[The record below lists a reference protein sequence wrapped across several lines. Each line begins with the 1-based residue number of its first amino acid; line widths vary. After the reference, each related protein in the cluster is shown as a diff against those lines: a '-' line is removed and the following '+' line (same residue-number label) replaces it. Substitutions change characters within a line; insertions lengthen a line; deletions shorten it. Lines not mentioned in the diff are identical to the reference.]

1 MRGEPAEPTP
11 RPPPPKSV
19 PPLPAPPLKVQ
30 PPDMIPGGR
39 PAVSTF
45 ELYAS
50 LWRFAA
56 GGRARYLLAM
66 LLLVGSQSVKLLAP
80 WLAGRA
86 IDTVQT
92 SGTEHIGEAALLTL
106 AIFAVY
112 VVAWTMHG
120 PGRIIERNVGLRVRA
135 AAADA
140 LYAKLASLPLAW
152 HETHHSADMQQRAQ
166 QASGAL
172 GDFTQSQ
179 FLYLQNVVNVIGPL
193 VALSLMSTWTGVVAV
208 LGYIVVAYVIVRF
221 DRVLV
226 RLVHRQNVLERRYSV
241 RLLDFLGN
249 IGTVLSLRLQNVSRR
264 LIGERLLEAFEPT
277 KRLIAITE
285 AKWAA
290 VDLATVA
297 LSWLL
302 VGVYVWRI
310 RIDAAAGAPLL
321 LGGVFMVYQYAQ
333 QAGGVIGSM
342 AANLQ
347 NFSRFRADYASAEP
361 IWNAAEP
368 ALPGAPVRADWQT
381 IRARDLEFT
390 RLRPDGSRAGLHGV
404 DVTLHRGDRIALIG
418 PSGGGKSTLLRVLAG
433 LYDPQ
438 HAQYDVDGETAE
450 GVRSLASIAT
460 LIPQE
465 TEIFEATLRENLTF
479 GAARS
484 DEEIDRVAWLSA
496 LDAVANSLPQ
506 KWDMPLS
513 ERGINLSGGQRQ
525 RLSLARGLLAAE
537 HGSLLLL
544 DEPTSALDQAT
555 EAVVFERLR
564 EGLPQTCVIASIHRL
579 GALVYFD
586 RVIVMA
592 DGRVVDS
599 GTVAEILERQPAF
612 REVVYSAA
620 HANPKLPEV
629 APPQVPP
636 VVPPTVH

>member
-1 MRGEPAEPTP
+1 MRGEPVEPTP

>member
-1 MRGEPAEPTP
+1 M
-11 RPPPPKSV
+11 V
-19 PPLPAPPLKVQ
+19 PE
-30 PPDMIPGGR
+30 GR
-39 PAVSTF
+39 PTVTTF
-45 ELYAS
+45 ELYS
-50 LWRFAA
+50 HLWRFAA
-56 GGRARYLLAM
+56 GGRGRYLLAM

-92 SGTEHIGEAALLTL
+92 SGTEHIGTAALYTV
-106 AIFAVY
+106 AIFLVY
-112 VVAWTMHG
+112 VVAWSMHG

-135 AAADA
+135 AVADA
-140 LYAKLASLPLAW
+140 FYAKLASLPLGW
-152 HETHHSADMQQRAQ
+152 HQTHHSADMQQRVQ

-172 GDFTQSQ
+172 SDFTQSQ
-179 FLYLQNVVNVIGPL
+179 FLYLQNFVNVIGPL
-193 VALSLMSTWTGVVAV
+193 VALSIISTWTGAVAM
-208 LGYIVVAYVIVRF
+208 LGYIVVAYVIIRF
-221 DRVLV
+221 DRMLV
-226 RLVHRQNVLERRYSV
+226 RLIHRQNVLERRYSV

-249 IGTVLSLRLQNVSRR
+249 IGTVLALRLQNVSRR
-264 LIGERLLEAFEPT
+264 LIGERLVEAFEPT

-290 VDLATVA
+290 VDLTTVA

-302 VGVYVWRI
+302 VGVYVWRV
-310 RIDAAAGAPLL
+310 RSEAATGAPLL

-347 NFSRFRADYASAEP
+347 NFSRFKADYASGQP

-368 ALPGAPVRADWQT
+368 PLEGAPVKADWHT

-390 RLRPDGSRAGLHGV
+390 YLRADGARAGIQDV
-404 DVTLHRGDRIALIG
+404 DVALHHGDRIALIG

-438 HAQYDVDGETAE
+438 HVQYDIDGEAAE

-465 TEIFEATLRENLTF
+465 SEIFEATLRENLTF
-479 GAARS
+479 GVPRS
-484 DEEIDRVAWLSA
+484 DEEIERVAWLSA

-506 KWDMPLS
+506 KWNMPLS

-525 RLSLARGLLAAE
+525 RLALARGLLAAQ
-537 HGSLLLL
+537 HSSVLLL

-555 EAVVFERLR
+555 EATVFERLR
-564 EGLPQTCVIASIHRL
+564 EGLPNTCLVASIHRL
-579 GALVYFD
+579 SALVYFN
-586 RVIVMA
+586 RVVVMA
-592 DGRVVDS
+592 EGRVVDS
-599 GTVAEILERQPAF
+599 GTVAEIMERQPAF

-620 HANPKLPEV
+620 HANPQPAEA
-629 APPQVPP
+629 APTP
-636 VVPPTVH
+636 VVAPPTVH

>member
-1 MRGEPAEPTP
+1 MRGEPVEPTP

-249 IGTVLSLRLQNVSRR
+249 IGTVLSLRLQSVSRR
-264 LIGERLLEAFEPT
+264 LVGERLIEAFEPT

>member
-1 MRGEPAEPTP
+1 MLR
-11 RPPPPKSV
+11 V
-19 PPLPAPPLKVQ
+19 H
-30 PPDMIPGGR
+30 PPDMVPEGR

-45 ELYAS
+45 ELYSS
-50 LWRFAA
+50 LWRFAV
-56 GGRARYLLAM
+56 GGRGRYLLAM

-92 SGTEHIGEAALLTL
+92 SGTEHIGRAALLTV
-106 AIFAVY
+106 AIFLVY

-135 AAADA
+135 AVADA
-140 LYAKLASLPLAW
+140 LYAKLASLPLGW
-152 HETHHSADMQQRAQ
+152 HQARHSADMQQRLQ
-166 QASGAL
+166 QASAAL
-172 GDFTQSQ
+172 GDFTQNQ
-179 FLYLQNVVNVIGPL
+179 FVYLQNVVNVIGPL
-193 VALSLMSTWTGVVAV
+193 VALTLMSTWTGGVGV
-208 LGYIVVAYVIVRF
+208 LGYIVVAYVIIYF
-221 DRVLV
+221 DRMLV

-249 IGTVLSLRLQNVSRR
+249 IGTVLALRLQNVSRR
-264 LIGERLLEAFEPT
+264 LIGERLLEAFAPT

-302 VGVYVWRI
+302 VGVYVWRM
-310 RIDAAAGAPLL
+310 RTDAAAGAPLL

-368 ALPGAPVRADWQT
+368 PLEGAPVKADWRT

-390 RLRPDGSRAGLHGV
+390 YLRADGGRAGVYGV
-404 DVTLHRGDRIALIG
+404 DVTLHHGDRIALIG

-438 HAQYDVDGETAE
+438 RVQYAVDGEAAE

-465 TEIFEATLRENLTF
+465 SEIFEATLRENLTF
-479 GAARS
+479 GMPRG
-484 DEEIDRVAWLSA
+484 DEEIERVAWLSA

-506 KWDMPLS
+506 KWNMPLS

-537 HGSLLLL
+537 HSSVLLL

-555 EAVVFERLR
+555 EATVFERLR
-564 EGLPQTCVIASIHRL
+564 EGLPNSCLIASIHRL
-579 GALVYFD
+579 GALVYFN

-592 DGRVVDS
+592 EGRVVDS

-620 HANPKLPEV
+620 HANPQPPEI
-629 APPQVPP
+629 AP
-636 VVPPTVH
+636 PPTVH

>member
-1 MRGEPAEPTP
+1 M
-11 RPPPPKSV
+11 V
-19 PPLPAPPLKVQ
+19 
-30 PPDMIPGGR
+30 PGGR

-45 ELYAS
+45 ELYSS

-56 GGRARYLLAM
+56 GGRGRYLLAM
-66 LLLVGSQSVKLLAP
+66 LLLIGSQSVKLVAP

-92 SGTEHIGEAALLTL
+92 SGTEHIGKAALYTV
-106 AIFAVY
+106 AIFLVY
-112 VVAWTMHG
+112 VIAWTMHG

-135 AAADA
+135 AVSDA

-172 GDFTQSQ
+172 ADFTQSQ
-179 FLYLQNVVNVIGPL
+179 FLYLQNFVNVIGPL
-193 VALSLMSTWTGVVAV
+193 VALSLMSTWTGGMAV
-208 LGYIVVAYVIVRF
+208 LGYIAVGYVIVRF
-221 DRVLV
+221 DRALV
-226 RLVHRQNVLERRYSV
+226 RLVHRQNVLERRYTV

-249 IGTVLSLRLQNVSRR
+249 IGTILSLRLQNVSRR

-302 VGVYVWRI
+302 VGVYVWRQ
-310 RIDAAAGAPLL
+310 RADAVEGAPLL

-333 QAGGVIGSM
+333 QAGSVIGSM

-347 NFSRFRADYASAEP
+347 NFSRFRSNYASAEP

-368 ALPGAPVRADWQT
+368 ALEGAPVKADWHT

-390 RLRPDGSRAGLHGV
+390 RLRSDGSRSGLHGV
-404 DVTLHRGDRIALIG
+404 DITLRQGDRIALIG

-433 LYDPQ
+433 LYAPQ
-438 HAQYDVDGETAE
+438 QAQYEVDGEAAE

-479 GAARS
+479 GVPRK
-484 DEEIDRVAWLSA
+484 DEEIERVAWLSA

-506 KWDMPLS
+506 KWNMPLS

-537 HGSLLLL
+537 HSSVLLL

-555 EAVVFERLR
+555 EATVFERLR
-564 EGLPQTCVIASIHRL
+564 EGLRNTCIIASIHRL

-586 RVIVMA
+586 RIIVMA
-592 DGRVVDS
+592 EGRVVDS

-620 HANPKLPEV
+620 HGNPQPPDV
-629 APPQVPP
+629 APSSL
-636 VVPPTVH
+636 PPTVH

>member
-1 MRGEPAEPTP
+1 MRGEPVEPTP

-450 GVRSLASIAT
+450 GVHSLTSIAT

-484 DEEIDRVAWLSA
+484 DEEIERVAWLSA

>member
-264 LIGERLLEAFEPT
+264 LIGERLLEACEPT

>member
-1 MRGEPAEPTP
+1 MRGEPVEPTP

-30 PPDMIPGGR
+30 PPDIIPGGR

-152 HETHHSADMQQRAQ
+152 HETHHSADMQQRVQ

-310 RIDAAAGAPLL
+310 RIDAAVGAPLL

-586 RVIVMA
+586 RVMVMA

>member
-484 DEEIDRVAWLSA
+484 DEEIERVAWLSA

>member
-1 MRGEPAEPTP
+1 MRGEPVEPTP

-120 PGRIIERNVGLRVRA
+120 PGRIIERNVGLRVRS

-368 ALPGAPVRADWQT
+368 ALPSAPVRADWQT

-513 ERGINLSGGQRQ
+513 ERGINHSGGQRQ

-586 RVIVMA
+586 RVMVMA

>member
-1 MRGEPAEPTP
+1 M
-11 RPPPPKSV
+11 
-19 PPLPAPPLKVQ
+19 LKVQ
-30 PPDMIPGGR
+30 PPDIVPGGR

-45 ELYAS
+45 ELYSS

-56 GGRARYLLAM
+56 GGRGRYLLAM
-66 LLLVGSQSVKLLAP
+66 LLLVGSQSVKLVAP

-92 SGTEHIGEAALLTL
+92 SGTEHIGKAALFTV
-106 AIFAVY
+106 AIFLVY
-112 VVAWTMHG
+112 VIAWTMHG

-135 AAADA
+135 AVSDA

-152 HETHHSADMQQRAQ
+152 HEAHHSADMQQRAQ

-172 GDFTQSQ
+172 ADFTQSQ
-179 FLYLQNVVNVIGPL
+179 FLYLQNFVNVVGPL
-193 VALSLMSTWTGVVAV
+193 VALSLMSAWTGGVAV
-208 LGYIVVAYVIVRF
+208 LGYIAVGYVIIRF
-221 DRVLV
+221 DRALV
-226 RLVHRQNVLERRYSV
+226 RLVHRQNVFERRYTV

-302 VGVYVWRI
+302 VGVYVWRQ
-310 RIDAAAGAPLL
+310 RVDAVDGAPLL

-333 QAGGVIGSM
+333 QAGSVIGSM

-361 IWNAAEP
+361 IWNASEP
-368 ALPGAPVRADWQT
+368 ALEGAPVKSDWHT
-381 IRARDLEFT
+381 IRAHDIEFT
-390 RLRPDGSRAGLHGV
+390 RLRVDGSRSGLHGV
-404 DVTLHRGDRIALIG
+404 DIRLNQGDRIALIG

-433 LYDPQ
+433 LYAPQ
-438 HAQYDVDGETAE
+438 KAQYDVDGEAAE

-460 LIPQE
+460 LMPQE

-479 GAARS
+479 GVPRT
-484 DEEIDRVAWLSA
+484 DEEIERVAWLSA

-506 KWDMPLS
+506 KWNMPLS

-537 HGSLLLL
+537 HSSVLLL

-555 EAVVFERLR
+555 EAIVFERLR
-564 EGLPQTCVIASIHRL
+564 EGLRNTCIVASIHRL

-586 RVIVMA
+586 RIIVMA
-592 DGRVVDS
+592 EGRVVDS

-620 HANPKLPEV
+620 HANPQQPDV
-629 APPQVPP
+629 VPP
-636 VVPPTVH
+636 SMPPTVH

>member
-1 MRGEPAEPTP
+1 M
-11 RPPPPKSV
+11 
-19 PPLPAPPLKVQ
+19 LKVQ
-30 PPDMIPGGR
+30 PPDMVPGGR

-56 GGRARYLLAM
+56 GGRGRYLLAM
-66 LLLVGSQSVKLLAP
+66 LLLIGSQTVKLAAP

-92 SGTEHIGEAALLTL
+92 SGTEHIGKAALFTV
-106 AIFAVY
+106 AIFLVY
-112 VVAWTMHG
+112 VIAWTMHG

-135 AAADA
+135 AVSDA

-172 GDFTQSQ
+172 ADFTQSQ
-179 FLYLQNVVNVIGPL
+179 FLYLQNFVNVIGPL
-193 VALSLMSTWTGVVAV
+193 VALTLMSTWTGGMAV
-208 LGYIVVAYVIVRF
+208 LGYIAVGYAIIRF
-221 DRVLV
+221 DRALV
-226 RLVHRQNVLERRYSV
+226 RLVHRQNVLERRYTV

-285 AKWAA
+285 VKWAA

-302 VGVYVWRI
+302 VGVYVWRQ
-310 RIDAAAGAPLL
+310 RVDAVEGAPLL

-333 QAGGVIGSM
+333 QAGSVLGSM

-368 ALPGAPVRADWQT
+368 ALEGAPVKAGWRT

-390 RLRPDGSRAGLHGV
+390 RLRSDGSRSGLHGV
-404 DVTLHRGDRIALIG
+404 DITLHQGDRIALIG

-433 LYDPQ
+433 LYAPQ
-438 HAQYDVDGETAE
+438 QAQYEVDGEAAE

-479 GAARS
+479 GVPRS
-484 DEEIDRVAWLSA
+484 EEEIEGVAWLSA

-506 KWDMPLS
+506 KWSMPLS

-537 HGSLLLL
+537 HSSVLLL

-555 EAVVFERLR
+555 EATVFERLR
-564 EGLPQTCVIASIHRL
+564 EGLPNTCLIASIHRL
-579 GALVYFD
+579 GALVYFN
-586 RVIVMA
+586 RIIVMA
-592 DGRVVDS
+592 EGRVVDS

-620 HANPKLPEV
+620 HANPQPPDVASSGLP
-629 APPQVPP
+629 
-636 VVPPTVH
+636 PPTMH